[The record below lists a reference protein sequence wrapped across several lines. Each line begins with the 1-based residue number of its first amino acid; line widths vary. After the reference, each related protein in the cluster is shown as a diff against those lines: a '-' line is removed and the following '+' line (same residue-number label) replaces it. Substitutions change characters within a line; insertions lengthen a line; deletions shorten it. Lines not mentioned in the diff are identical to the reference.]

1 MRRSI
6 VLLTVL
12 IPLIL
17 SACGSDGSDSPESND
32 SVPETSLEN
41 VDADLA
47 FGCWSEDD
55 RITEGTDDMPNHQQW
70 SSAPEMQI
78 DPAKTYVA
86 TMTTSQGVF
95 TIDLLPGEAPN
106 TVNNFVCL
114 ARAGYFDN
122 TPFHRIL
129 AGFVIQGGDPTGTGS
144 GGPGYR
150 FDDEPISL
158 DYLKGTVA
166 MANAGANTN
175 GSQFFVVLDDLRG
188 SLPKNYTIFGQVAD
202 GIEVVEQLGQSPTTT
217 NARGEKSVPVEPVT
231 LTSVTIEESA

>member
-6 VLLTVL
+6 VLLAVL
-12 IPLIL
+12 VPLIL
-17 SACGSDGSDSPESND
+17 SACGSEGSESND
-32 SVPETSLEN
+32 AVPDTSSDR
-41 VDADLA
+41 VDADVA

-55 RITEGTDDMPNHQQW
+55 RIEEGTDDMPNHQQW

-78 DPAKTYVA
+78 DPAKNYVA

-95 TIDLLPGEAPN
+95 TIELLPGEAPN

-122 TPFHRIL
+122 TPFHRIV

-144 GGPGYR
+144 GGTGYR
-150 FDDEPISL
+150 FDDEPINL

-166 MANAGANTN
+166 MANSGANTN

-188 SLPKNYTIFGQVAD
+188 NLPKNYTIFGQVAD

-217 NARGEKSVPVEPVT
+217 NSRGEKSVPVEQVM
-231 LTSVTIEESA
+231 LTSVTIEETAP